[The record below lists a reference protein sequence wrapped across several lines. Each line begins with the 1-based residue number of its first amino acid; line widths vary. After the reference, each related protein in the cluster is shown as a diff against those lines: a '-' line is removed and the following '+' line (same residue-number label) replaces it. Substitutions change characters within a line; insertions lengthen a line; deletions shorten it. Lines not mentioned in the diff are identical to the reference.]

1 MRVTKWTAA
10 NVVLAAVA
18 LTGGGLAYATVG
30 TPSAA
35 STKAVT
41 RTATV
46 ASGTVMTTVSSTGNV
61 TAPNNVSVN
70 FGTSGTLTEIDVKV
84 GQTVKQGDVLARV
97 DSTAAKASCTLRS
110 DS

>member
-30 TPSAA
+30 TPSTG

-41 RTATV
+41 RTATI
-46 ASGTVMTTVSSTGNV
+46 ASGDSSAILNDHGGRITQRRRKASRALGLSKRPVSAST
-61 TAPNNVSVN
+61 TAPMVDDWICCPPWFPPQVS
-70 FGTSGTLTEIDVKV
+70 
-84 GQTVKQGDVLARV
+84 
-97 DSTAAKASCTLRS
+97 
-110 DS
+110 